1 MTAVTSVLGLTLSTA
16 PVGRSLRRLVPVLGV
31 ASLGFGAWYALGAL
45 ELAPY
50 YF

>member
-1 MTAVTSVLGLTLSTA
+1 
-16 PVGRSLRRLVPVLGV
+16 VLGV
-31 ASLGFGAWYALGAL
+31 TSIAFGAWYALGAL

>member
-1 MTAVTSVLGLTLSTA
+1 MTSLTTGLGATLSRRPYSVRSTA
-16 PVGRSLRRLVPVLGV
+16 SIPLLGV
-31 ASLGFGAWYALGAL
+31 ASLAFGAWYALGAL